1 MMTNTLFPSI
11 VPDGDEFVDDSYSRQ
26 ELERKEYPE
35 LKSLAADHPS
45 DEVHGKMSA
54 EDIVDGLEGKTRL

>member
-1 MMTNTLFPSI
+1 MSKVFPSI
-11 VPDGDEFVDDSYSRQ
+11 IPDGDEFVDDSYSRQ

-45 DEVHGKMSA
+45 EDVHGKMSA
-54 EDIVDGLEGKTRL
+54 EDIIDGLVGKTRL